1 MIASGELLDVSCL
14 TCDPR
19 LTSGTGNWWLVNCT
33 CSPLPAPLQENSTF
47 LPSIRRRGC
56 NVSDGGIFIGVAD
69 LQHPTSVIQNWTKKG
84 KRKSFCSHAKEKTK
98 TLAAI
103 QHEENHYFDLYQL
116 VFLNKQMRFLD
127 SPSNANGH
135 RCTRHCARKHT
146 MQLKMC
152 FPRVRFNMWSRR
164 LNHQPCDWFHDWL
177 YHQLPYMS

>member
-33 CSPLPAPLQENSTF
+33 CSPLPAPLQEKSTF

-56 NVSDGGIFIGVAD
+56 NVSDGGIFIGVAHLCD
-69 LQHPTSVIQNWTKKG
+69 SNWTKRERG
-84 KRKSFCSHAKEKTK
+84 SHFVLTLKKKTK

-116 VFLNKQMRFLD
+116 VFLNKQIRFLD
-127 SPSNANGH
+127 SLFNANSH

-152 FPRVRFNMWSRR
+152 FPRVRSNMWSRR

-177 YHQLPYMS
+177 YHQLPYTS